1 MRLAVLATAV
11 VTLVARSAGA
21 QPNPLDTRG
30 VAPSF
35 LMTAPM
41 RLTLQ
46 NDIIPM
52 AGGYANC
59 ATREEAA
66 GNSVGGIPVSF
77 HQALALTP
85 RLTLSAFSQLGCPID
100 GSIGGAFAYS
110 VPLRAS
116 IALVL
121 SGGIIIAPG
130 QLQPYGGL
138 QNAIVQQAQ
147 GRRSATAAALRADLV
162 WKTTSGRTFTV
173 GVGSTGTRHTLT
185 FGGGF

>member
-1 MRLAVLATAV
+1 MRFRALLATLLLAPSASAQ
-11 VTLVARSAGA
+11 LRS
-21 QPNPLDTRG
+21 LDTRG
-30 VAPSF
+30 VAPPF

-59 ATREEAA
+59 ASREEAA

-77 HQALALTP
+77 HQGVALTP

-100 GSIGGAFAYS
+100 GSVGGVVAFTT
-110 VPLRAS
+110 PLRAS
-116 IALVL
+116 LALVL

-138 QNAIVQQAQ
+138 QSAIRHQVRGQ
-147 GRRSATAAALRADLV
+147 RSATGAAVRADLL
-162 WKTTSGRTFTV
+162 WKTTSGRTFSV